1 MDTESLLPFPSNW
14 QVDLKC
20 TSSAVGGYYYR
31 DHLPPLTMRI
41 RKSKSGF
48 TTGDKVYLQKLAVVK
63 LQELSAGHGGW
74 NADMERVRLGL
85 AFTDS

>member
-1 MDTESLLPFPSNW
+1 M
-14 QVDLKC
+14 Q
-20 TSSAVGGYYYR
+20 
-31 DHLPPLTMRI
+31 I

-48 TTGDKVYLQKLAVVK
+48 TTGDKVYLQKLAVGK

-85 AFTDS
+85 VYIFVFKIHGLITLSKTPKNILMFNPFGLI

>member
-1 MDTESLLPFPSNW
+1 M
-14 QVDLKC
+14 Q
-20 TSSAVGGYYYR
+20 
-31 DHLPPLTMRI
+31 I

>member
-1 MDTESLLPFPSNW
+1 M
-14 QVDLKC
+14 Q
-20 TSSAVGGYYYR
+20 
-31 DHLPPLTMRI
+31 I

-48 TTGDKVYLQKLAVVK
+48 TTGDKVYLQKLAVGK

-85 AFTDS
+85 VYIFVFKIHGLITLSKAPKNILMFNPFGLI